1 MIQSQSYGSS
11 TSSVSKDAVT
21 LSSVIALLDAAAEPH
36 GLSSLKRA
44 VENVE
49 TSSSASSA
57 SSSLE
62 EYTPSLASSVSS
74 VSSVLSLRLSTDS
87 SPVLGPNAQQLKF
100 LPLPTTHQ
108 TYANA
113 LVQQN
118 VKSVELA
125 LDLLSRQST
134 DATSSRTSSASSSP
148 ARPSLV
154 HHRRHSA
161 SCGGAHLRSTG
172 SASVLGAKTGP
183 ASRVTKS
190 LSFPGPS
197 TSSSAGTSNQIG
209 SISRQH
215 DRRGA
220 FVNSLV
226 DSAALMIEG
235 IWPSARDT
243 PSSDPATQILPLR
256 TFIEETL
263 RRSRTS
269 YSTLQVA
276 LYYLHLLRPHV
287 RDHSRLQGSMGALH
301 CGRRAFLT
309 SLILASK
316 YLQDKNYSARAWSKI
331 SGLSTT
337 EINANE
343 MSFLIAVDW
352 KIHVPEETYERW
364 SSVLLSSTCIVGQKR
379 QNLVSRSGS
388 FCESSAMRADV
399 VHCDLTTV
407 SERSSDVRCNA

>member
-1 MIQSQSYGSS
+1 MIQLQSCASS
-11 TSSVSKDAVT
+11 TVSVTKDASV
-21 LSSVIALLDAAAEPH
+21 SSVIVLLDTVAEPD
-36 GLSSLKRA
+36 LSSLEHA
-44 VENVE
+44 VENLE
-49 TSSSASSA
+49 TASTGSLSSTLSH
-57 SSSLE
+57 E
-62 EYTPSLASSVSS
+62 EYTPSLSSSVSS
-74 VSSVLSLRLSTDS
+74 VSSVWSLRLSADS
-87 SPVLGPNAQQLKF
+87 SPVSGPNAQQLKF
-100 LPLPTTHQ
+100 LPLPTAHQ
-108 TYANA
+108 QGPNA
-113 LVQQN
+113 PVQQN
-118 VKSVELA
+118 FKSVELA

-134 DATSSRTSSASSSP
+134 EVSSSTSSASSSP
-148 ARPSLV
+148 VRSSLV

-161 SCGGAHLRSTG
+161 SCGGAHARATS
-172 SASVLGAKTGP
+172 SASALSAKTGP
-183 ASRVTKS
+183 ACRVTKCA
-190 LSFPGPS
+190 SFPAQS
-197 TSSSAGTSNQIG
+197 TSSSASSSSSHVGA
-209 SISRQH
+209 SIARPV

-243 PSSDPATQILPLR
+243 PCSDPATQILPLR

-276 LYYLHLLRPHV
+276 LYYLYLLRPHV
-287 RDHSRLQGSMGALH
+287 RDPSRLKGSMGALH
-301 CGRRAFLT
+301 CGRRTFLT

-352 KIHVPEETYERW
+352 KIHVPEDVYERW
-364 SSVLLSSTCIVGQKR
+364 SSVLLSSTCLVGRKR
-379 QNLVSRSGS
+379 QHLASRSGS
-388 FCESSAMRADV
+388 FCEPTSTGSDG
-399 VHCDLTTV
+399 VHLDMPGV
-407 SERSSDVRCNA
+407 SNQGEVRCKA